1 MSPRRILGTVAGLVG
16 LVAVVGLV
24 LTLVPSDHYLV
35 LPDRAR
41 PADPLVAVPG
51 EDGDAGEDGIY
62 MVDVTIGRAS
72 LLERLFPEIREGAS
86 LVPAHVINPTGVS
99 DRQRRRASLQAMSR
113 SQLVAITVALRELGH
128 DVDVEPAGAEV
139 VLVQPGTPADGEL
152 EVGDVI
158 VAANGEE
165 IETIAGLRQAM
176 APLEPGDPV
185 ELAVER
191 GEDDRLDL
199 TLETE
204 DSSAAPGR
212 AVVGV
217 QVRDA
222 EDFDFPVD
230 VEIDAGS
237 IGGPSAGLA
246 FALEIVNTLGDDVA
260 RGRKVVATGELTL
273 GGEVARVGGL
283 KQKTIAARRAGAD
296 VFLVPRENADEAR
309 AEAGDLE
316 IVPVSTFAEA
326 LSLLTTP

>member
-1 MSPRRILGTVAGLVG
+1 VAGLVG

-35 LPDRAR
+35 LPDQAR
-41 PADPLVAVPG
+41 PADPLVSVPG
-51 EDGDAGEDGIY
+51 EEDVSVPGEEDEPGENGIY
-62 MVDVTIGRAS
+62 MVDVTVGRAS
-72 LLERLFPEIREGAS
+72 LLERLFPDIREGAS
-86 LVPAHVINPTGVS
+86 LLPAQAINPAGVS

-113 SQLVAITVALRELGH
+113 SQLVAITVALRELGY
-128 DVDVEPAGAEV
+128 DVEVEPAGAEV

-165 IETIAGLRQAM
+165 VDTIEDLRAAT

-185 ELAVER
+185 ELTVER
-191 GEDDRLDL
+191 GEDERLDL
-199 TLETE
+199 TLDTE
-204 DSSAAPGR
+204 ESSEAPGR

-246 FALEIVNTLGDDVA
+246 FALEIVNTLGDDIA
-260 RGRKVVATGELTL
+260 RGRRIVATGELTL
-273 GGEVARVGGL
+273 DGEVASVGGL

-296 VFLVPRENADEAR
+296 VFLVPRPNAEEAR